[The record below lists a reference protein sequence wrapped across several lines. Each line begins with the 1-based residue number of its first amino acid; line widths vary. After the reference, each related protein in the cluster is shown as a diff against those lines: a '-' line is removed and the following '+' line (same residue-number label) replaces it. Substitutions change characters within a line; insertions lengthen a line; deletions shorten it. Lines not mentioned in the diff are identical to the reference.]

1 MNTTTEK
8 QITYFIDTLIQTLL
22 LIERSDIKDD

>member
-22 LIERSDIKDD
+22 LIERSDVKDD